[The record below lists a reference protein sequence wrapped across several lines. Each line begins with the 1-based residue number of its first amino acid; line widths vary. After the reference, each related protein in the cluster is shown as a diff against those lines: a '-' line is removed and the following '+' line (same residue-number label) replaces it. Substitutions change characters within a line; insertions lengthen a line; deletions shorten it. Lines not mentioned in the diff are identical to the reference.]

1 MTKTELL
8 WKALGYPSN
17 KYEKSTIT
25 SDCVCAS
32 CCKELK
38 VGSTSVHITQVIGDT
53 MANQSQFLR
62 YGRHICFACANMYS
76 DSKAMHRGF
85 IVAGETVFFPMI
97 SWDSA
102 TVERPNWLEA
112 LKIINAIDDK
122 NTPCWSVMTT
132 DPKPRLFPN
141 AMLTSV
147 GNFGAYVHAPD
158 YDVSRF
164 VMLSIPTVISTADS
178 IIELLKLGFIKKTIS
193 ESLVLDSKMVK
204 KIGFKEVFRLEQN
217 LKEFRKKP
225 EFFPALIAAGVK
237 KEVKNES

>member
-8 WKALGYPSN
+8 WNALGCPTN
-17 KYEKSTIT
+17 KYEKTTIA

-38 VGSTSVHITQVIGDT
+38 TGDLAVHLTQIIGDT

-62 YGRHICFACANMYS
+62 YGKHICQACAAMYS

-85 IVAGETVFFPMI
+85 IVAGKTVFFPMI

-102 TVERPNWLEA
+102 TAERPNWFDA
-112 LKIINAIDDK
+112 LKIISTLDK
-122 NTPCWSVMTT
+122 DVPTWCVLTT

-164 VMLSIPTVISTADS
+164 LMLSISDILTIAEM
-178 IIELLKLGFIKKTIS
+178 IIELLKLGFIKKTIA
-193 ESLVLDSKMVK
+193 ENLVLDSKMVK
-204 KIGFKEVFRLEQN
+204 KIGFKEVLKFEQD
-217 LKEFRKKP
+217 LKAFRKKP
-225 EFFPALIAAGVK
+225 EFIPALIAGGLK